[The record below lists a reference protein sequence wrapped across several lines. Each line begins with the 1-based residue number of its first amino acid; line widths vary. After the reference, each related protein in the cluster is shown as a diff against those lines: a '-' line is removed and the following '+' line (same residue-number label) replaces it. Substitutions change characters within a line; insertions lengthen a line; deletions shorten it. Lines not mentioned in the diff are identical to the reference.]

1 MMKHAYNPALDE
13 RLRQDK
19 IIQGQW
25 RPHSKTAS
33 KFLKRQND
41 TLQSNFAHILSSLI
55 PIIGLQGRQGRQ
67 EQLCLTDRK
76 RRATASVLMAKTLF
90 LLEF

>member
-33 KFLKRQND
+33 KFLK
-41 TLQSNFAHILSSLI
+41 
-55 PIIGLQGRQGRQ
+55 
-67 EQLCLTDRK
+67 K
-76 RRATASVLMAKTLF
+76 AK
-90 LLEF
+90 